1 MIVQRTHS
9 TPAFTIMELLV
20 AITITTLMLLLIN
33 QLFFQT
39 SRAISQGVALSNTM
53 GDSRTAS
60 EQFARDAQDMTGPS
74 DLTGKGFL
82 VIVQRIV
89 GDWDGDGVLEPDQG
103 EGVAIPSVTYGGGET
118 TELLRSD
125 QLVFIKRRDTADPT
139 LDRPLTPVSKNT
151 FSNATAN
158 SAEHIRIW
166 YGHVLKTLPDGS
178 APGFD
183 LGREKKSPHPNRLGT
198 DWILGR
204 QALFLGY
211 DTDDI
216 DIEDIILAGGEA
228 GYNSPVSGYGDPG
241 DDGFPRPVYTTSNLA
256 LYMGL
261 TDVTYKTLQY
271 ILKTLDHQ
279 PDPHKYAAKAYDYTY
294 AQYHLHANP
303 VPKYAYSPSN
313 TSIDS
318 YERAFAA
325 WQIAQTHPVFMNHC
339 SDFQVSFAGDY
350 DSDVGIDKDVNGN
363 IIWYDHFDAPP
374 SEGFSIPS
382 FGINKAFDGPVYDID
397 PIDRQGEELNHAD
410 AAFVF
415 RHDMGGTNPT
425 NWPYLIR
432 IRYRLHDARGK
443 LQDAD
448 GQSGKRFEQIIPV
461 RR

>member
-74 DLTGKGFL
+74 NLTGEGFL

-89 GDWDGDGVLEPDQG
+89 GDWDGDGVFEPDQG
-103 EGVAIPSVTYGGGET
+103 EGVAIPAVTYGGGEN

-139 LDRPLTPVSKNT
+139 LDRPLTPASKNT

-178 APGFD
+178 APDFD
-183 LGREKKSPHPNRLGT
+183 LGEGDRGDPNRLGT

-216 DIEDIILAGGEA
+216 DDIFAGGEA
-228 GYNSPVSGYGDPG
+228 GYNTKVWGYGNPG
-241 DDGFPRPVYTTSNLA
+241 DDGFPRPVSTTSSLA

-261 TDVTYKTLQY
+261 TDVTDKSLQY
-271 ILKTLDHQ
+271 ILDIFQ
-279 PDPHKYAAKAYDYTY
+279 PDKNAEPDNYAEKAYAYTY
-294 AQYHLHANP
+294 AQYRLHANP

-363 IIWYDHFDAPP
+363 IIWYDHFDVPP
-374 SEGFSIPS
+374 SEGF
-382 FGINKAFDGPVYDID
+382 NKALDGPVYDTN
-397 PIDRQGEELNHAD
+397 PVDREGIELNHAD

-415 RHDMGGTNPT
+415 HHDMGGTNPT

-461 RR
+461 TR

>member
-20 AITITTLMLLLIN
+20 AITVTTLMLLLIN
-33 QLFFQT
+33 QIFFQT

-74 DLTGKGFL
+74 NLTGKGFL

-89 GDWDGDGVLEPDQG
+89 GDWDGDGVLEPDHPDEP
-103 EGVAIPSVTYGGGET
+103 EGVAMPSVTYGGGET

-139 LDRPLTPVSKNT
+139 LDRPLTPASKNT

-178 APGFD
+178 APEFP
-183 LGREKKSPHPNRLGT
+183 LGHEKPPHPNRLGT

-216 DIEDIILAGGEA
+216 DDIDIEDIILAEGEA
-228 GYNSPVSGYGDPG
+228 GYNSPVKGYGVLG
-241 DDGFPRPVYTTSNLA
+241 SDGYPRPVYTTSNLA

-261 TDVTYKTLQY
+261 TDVTNRPLQY
-271 ILKTLDHQ
+271 ILDTFEKLYRD
-279 PDPHKYAAKAYDYTY
+279 PDKYAEKAYDYTY
-294 AQYHLHANP
+294 AQYRLHANP

-374 SEGFSIPS
+374 SEGF
-382 FGINKAFDGPVYDID
+382 NKALDGPVYDTN
-397 PIDRQGEELNHAD
+397 PIDLQGIALNHAD

-448 GQSGKRFEQIIPV
+448 GQSGNRFEQIISV
-461 RR
+461 TR